1 MEGGG
6 EEGEIV
12 TPRRR
17 VQRQGNER
25 LPVLHHARGL
35 LQSAG
40 SAGKM
45 PHVSVLLAI
54 LLRTCVSV
62 SAYVLYV
69 CKSVCV
75 FACASV
81 SACTS
86 REIVKRQNM
95 TMEREQNLMLYKRS
109 ERRARGE
116 VRE

>member
-25 LPVLHHARGL
+25 LPVLHHAQGL

-40 SAGKM
+40 SGGQM

-62 SAYVLYV
+62 SVYVLYV
-69 CKSVCV
+69 CECL

-81 SACTS
+81 SMCCLY
-86 REIVKRQNM
+86 IKRNCKKA
-95 TMEREQNLMLYKRS
+95 EYDY
-109 ERRARGE
+109 AA
-116 VRE
+116 